1 MVRFASSALTDI
13 SAYKVLL
20 DELPVLVQTSPITK
34 IHLITLEKP
43 IAALSSPFQDSQ
55 FRIHLLSGPHQQHT
69 EQSVLY
75 TLGAHVAPTKGYHR
89 AHTLTQLYLL
99 LFFNNL
105 ARALK

>member
-1 MVRFASSALTDI
+1 MRFALSDI

-34 IHLITLEKP
+34 IHLITPEKP

-55 FRIHLLSGPHQQHT
+55 FRSCLLGGPHHQDT
-69 EQSVLY
+69 EQSVSY
-75 TLGAHVAPTKGYHR
+75 TLSAYVVPRKGYHKDKKM
-89 AHTLTQLYLL
+89 TQLYLLL

-105 ARALK
+105 A